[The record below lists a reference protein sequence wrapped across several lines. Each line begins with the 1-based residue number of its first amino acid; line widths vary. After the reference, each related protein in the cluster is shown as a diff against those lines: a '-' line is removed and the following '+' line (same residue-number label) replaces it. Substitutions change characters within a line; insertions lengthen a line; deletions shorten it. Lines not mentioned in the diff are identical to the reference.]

1 MDEFL
6 NNLGNLMIP
15 IVVWYYLGLRWIDKN
30 EEWES

>member
-1 MDEFL
+1 M
-6 NNLGNLMIP
+6 MIP